1 MNYVNIDIIK
11 LDNNNITVKNINP
24 NFIQFT
30 KYIKIY
36 NQQKQKYLSNKL
48 TWTKLTN
55 RYNAKLCDLVNILD
69 TRIELLQYIQLHD
82 PKNPIIKLLKSD
94 FQLEHQNMNY
104 IAKDKNSKNSIY
116 YWLTEWKDKMLKF
129 VKSIKPIFLYKIPH
143 EYYPL
148 HILLTVK
155 NMIPYWTK
163 FNNNINLF
171 IIKFTFKKNQNLKIQ
186 YKNIY
191 GKWSICK
198 RIIQNN
204 NPCCIH
210 Y

>member
-1 MNYVNIDIIK
+1 
-11 LDNNNITVKNINP
+11 
-24 NFIQFT
+24 
-30 KYIKIY
+30 
-36 NQQKQKYLSNKL
+36 
-48 TWTKLTN
+48 
-55 RYNAKLCDLVNILD
+55 
-69 TRIELLQYIQLHD
+69 
-82 PKNPIIKLLKSD
+82 
-94 FQLEHQNMNY
+94 MNY

-129 VKSIKPIFLYKIPH
+129 VKSIKPTFLYKIQH

-148 HILLTVK
+148 HILLTVR

-171 IIKFTFKKNQNLKIQ
+171 IIKFTFKKQQNLKIQ

-198 RIIQNN
+198 RTIQNN